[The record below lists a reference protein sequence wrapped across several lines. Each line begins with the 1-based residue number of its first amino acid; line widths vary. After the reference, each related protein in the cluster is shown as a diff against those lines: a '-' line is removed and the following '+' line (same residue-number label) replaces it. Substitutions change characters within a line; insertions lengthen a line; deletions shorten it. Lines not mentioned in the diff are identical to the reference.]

1 MEFSCE
7 DAPRFQECKV
17 LPYYLENETGQITL
31 YLRKDLTD
39 PEAKPRCLGD
49 YIEER
54 EPSIIYTMARCLVAQ
69 SNNYIPTQD
78 VSQMTETRGDVEFY

>member
-1 MEFSCE
+1 
-7 DAPRFQECKV
+7 
-17 LPYYLENETGQITL
+17 LPYHYDKETGQISL
-31 YLRKDLTD
+31 YLRKDLADT
-39 PEAKPRCLGD
+39 ESKPRCLGD

-78 VSQMTETRGDVEFY
+78 IS